1 MSVPRPKGERAEW
14 GLPRPAPF
22 GVLRG
27 GRERNLHSQILLLRK
42 VARVHRI
49 LTPGEMLP
57 IRMQAMATRTRPE
70 PVETLL
76 NRELSHL
83 EFHARVLEL
92 ATDETL
98 PLLERVNYC
107 AFFSSNVDEF
117 FQVRVAGLLGQ
128 AEAGVTVRSADGLTP
143 QQALARI
150 RQRVLELSATQ
161 SRLWKRELR
170 PALAVEGITVGGIED
185 VSEKGLAE
193 LERRFHREIYPVLT
207 PLAVGPGQPFPYISG
222 LSLSLAIFAEH
233 PETGE
238 ERFARVK
245 IPEGLPRFF
254 ELGGRGLYVPLEQ
267 IIAHFLPSLFPGVDI
282 LERAVF
288 RVTRDADFEVS
299 DDADDLLEA
308 VESQLRRRRFGDV
321 VRVEVSSSASSEMV
335 ARLQSGLGADETQ
348 IYRVESLLDLSELK
362 ELLAVDRPEL
372 KFEPW
377 IPVIPPRLATA
388 QSDFPKIFSE
398 VRRGDVLVHQPYG
411 SFIASFEVFAQAAV
425 RDPDVIAMKTAV
437 YRTSDDSVLV
447 GSLIQCAEEG
457 KQSVCL
463 VELKARFDE
472 LRNIEWSRE
481 LEQAGVHV
489 AYGFPDL
496 KIHAKM
502 TLIVRREGDGLR
514 RYAHI
519 GTGNY
524 HAATARLYEDL
535 GVFTADEDITADVAD
550 LFNYITGFGQPQK
563 FRKLLVAPFT
573 LRSGLVDEIRIV
585 AAAASEGRHARIRL
599 KLNHLVDPK
608 IVSELYTASRAGAQ
622 IDIVARSTCALRPG
636 VEGLSENIRVRSI
649 VGRFLE
655 HSRIYSFEAGERVA
669 TYIGSPDL
677 MQRNLDHRVE
687 VLMPV
692 ENARVRQEIHAV
704 LDSALE
710 DDTNA
715 WSLGADGEWTRV
727 EPRKS
732 KRHAHHETMMRRS
745 LKRARRGARERR
757 AG

>member
-1 MSVPRPKGERAEW
+1 
-14 GLPRPAPF
+14 
-22 GVLRG
+22 
-27 GRERNLHSQILLLRK
+27 
-42 VARVHRI
+42 
-49 LTPGEMLP
+49 
-57 IRMQAMATRTRPE
+57 MATKAQME
-70 PVETLL
+70 PLGTLL

-92 ATDETL
+92 AADESL
-98 PLLERVNYC
+98 PLLERLQFC
-107 AFFSSNVDEF
+107 ARFSSNLDEF

-128 AEAGVTVRSADGLTP
+128 AEAGIAVRSADGLTP

-150 RQRVLELSATQ
+150 RERVLELSAFQ
-161 SRLWKRELR
+161 SKLWKRELR
-170 PALAVEGITVGGIED
+170 PALAAEGIVVGGIED
-185 VSEKGLAE
+185 LDAKALGKLEK
-193 LERRFHREIYPVLT
+193 RYQREIYPVLT

-222 LSLSLAIFAEH
+222 LSLSLAIFAED
-233 PETGE
+233 PELGE

-254 ELGGRGLYVPLEQ
+254 DVNGLYLPLEQ
-267 IIAHFLPSLFPGVDI
+267 IIAHFLPSLFPGVTI
-282 LERAVF
+282 VERAVF

-321 VRVEVSSSASSEMV
+321 VRVEVSASASSEMV

-348 IYRVESLLDLSELK
+348 IYRVESPLDLSELF
-362 ELLAVDRPEL
+362 ELAELDRPEL
-372 KFEPW
+372 KPEPW
-377 IPVIPPRLATA
+377 VPVIPQRLASA
-388 QSDFPKIFSE
+388 QTTEARIFDE
-398 VRRGDVLVHQPYG
+398 IRRGDVLVHQPYG
-411 SFIASFEVFAQAAV
+411 SFRASFEVFAQAAV
-425 RDPDVIAMKTAV
+425 RDPNVIAMKTAV

-472 LRNIEWSRE
+472 MRNIEWSRA

-502 TLIVRREGDGLR
+502 TLIVRREADGLR

-524 HAATARLYEDL
+524 HAATARGYEDL
-535 GVFTADEDITADVAD
+535 GIFTADEEITADVAD
-550 LFNYITGFGQPQK
+550 LFNYITGFGRPQA

-573 LRSGLVDEIRIV
+573 LRTGLVEEIRTV
-585 AAAASEGRHARIRL
+585 AAAAENGKHARIRL

-608 IVSELYTASRAGAQ
+608 IVDELYAASSAGAT
-622 IDIVARSTCALRPG
+622 IDIIARSTCALRPG
-636 VEGLSENIRVRSI
+636 VEGLSENIHVRSI

-655 HSRIYSFEAGERVA
+655 HSRVFSFEAGERVA
-669 TYIGSPDL
+669 TYIGSADL

-692 ENARVRQEIHAV
+692 ENARVRQEIHAI

-715 WSLGADGEWTRV
+715 WILREDGQWTRSV
-727 EPRKS
+727 PAKAS
-732 KRHAHHETMMRRS
+732 KPHSHHATMMRRA

-757 AG
+757 TNQPAGS

>member
-1 MSVPRPKGERAEW
+1 VTA
-14 GLPRPAPF
+14 
-22 GVLRG
+22 
-27 GRERNLHSQILLLRK
+27 
-42 VARVHRI
+42 VADPTESR
-49 LTPGEMLP
+49 
-57 IRMQAMATRTRPE
+57 
-70 PVETLL
+70 LL
-76 NRELSHL
+76 NRELSSL
-83 EFHARVLEL
+83 EFYARVLEL
-92 ATDETL
+92 AEDDTL
-98 PLLERVNYC
+98 PLLERVKF
-107 AFFSSNVDEF
+107 AAIFAQFIDEF
-117 FQVRVAGLLGQ
+117 FMIRVAGLL
-128 AEAGVTVRSADGLTP
+128 ELDESDVPIRSVDGLAP
-143 QQALARI
+143 SAALASI
-150 RQRVLELSATQ
+150 RKRVNELAARQ
-161 SRLWKRELR
+161 AKLWKRDLR
-170 PALAVEGITVGGIED
+170 PGLAAAGIEITTVD
-185 VSEKGLAE
+185 ECSESE
-193 LERRFHREIYPVLT
+193 LDKLGRYFERDIDPILT
-207 PLAVGPGQPFPYISG
+207 PLAVGPGQPFPSVSG
-222 LSLSLAIFAEH
+222 LSLSLGVIALD
-233 PETGE
+233 PETDE

-245 IPEGLPRFF
+245 VPEGLDRFVPAGKK
-254 ELGGRGLYVPLEQ
+254 LVPLEAV
-267 IIAHFLPSLFPGVDI
+267 IAHFLPMLFPGMEI
-282 LERAVF
+282 TERALF

-335 ARLQSGLGADETQ
+335 ARLQGGLGADETQ
-348 IYRVESLLDLSELK
+348 IYRVESPLDLSELL
-362 ELLAVDRPEL
+362 ELTAIDRPEL
-372 KFEPW
+372 KVEPW
-377 IPVIPPRLATA
+377 IPAIPPRLAPA
-388 QSDFPKIFSE
+388 QSDQPAIFDE

-425 RDPDVIAMKTAV
+425 RDPNVIAMKTAV

-472 LRNIEWSRE
+472 LRNIEWSRA

-489 AYGFPDL
+489 VYGFPDL

-502 TLIVRREGDGLR
+502 TLIVRREGDALR

-535 GVFTADEDITADVAD
+535 GVFTADEEITADVAD
-550 LFNYITGFGQPQK
+550 LFNYITGFGRPQK

-573 LRSGLVDEIRIV
+573 LRSGLVDEIRRV
-585 AAAASEGRHARIRL
+585 AAAASDGKHARIRL

-608 IVSELYTASRAGAQ
+608 IVEELYAASRAGARV
-622 IDIVARSTCALRPG
+622 DIIARSTCALRPG
-636 VEGLSENIRVRSI
+636 VEGLSENIHVRSI

-655 HSRIYSFEAGERVA
+655 HSRIYSFEADDRVA

-677 MQRNLDHRVE
+677 MQRNLDHRIE
-687 VLMPV
+687 VLAPV
-692 ENARVRQEIHAV
+692 ENARARQEVHAI
-704 LDSALE
+704 LDSALA

-715 WSLGADGEWTRV
+715 WTLDADGHWTRV
-727 EPRKS
+727 VPEKPGKS
-732 KRHAHHETMMRRS
+732 HSHHDTMMRRS

>member
-1 MSVPRPKGERAEW
+1 
-14 GLPRPAPF
+14 
-22 GVLRG
+22 
-27 GRERNLHSQILLLRK
+27 
-42 VARVHRI
+42 
-49 LTPGEMLP
+49 
-57 IRMQAMATRTRPE
+57 MQAMATRTRTE

-83 EFHARVLEL
+83 EFHGRVLEL

-107 AFFSSNVDEF
+107 AIFSSNLDEF

-128 AEAGVTVRSADGLTP
+128 AEAGLTVRSADGLTP

-150 RQRVLELSATQ
+150 RQRVLELSALQ
-161 SRLWKRELR
+161 SRLWKRDLR
-170 PALAVEGITVGGIED
+170 PALAAEGITVGGIED
-185 VSEKGLAE
+185 LGEKGLAE

-233 PETGE
+233 PETGD

-308 VESQLRRRRFGDV
+308 VETQLRRRRFGDV

-348 IYRVESLLDLSELK
+348 IYRVESLLDLSELR
-362 ELLAVDRPEL
+362 ELVAVDRPEL

-377 IPVIPPRLATA
+377 IPVIPQRLAGA
-388 QSDFPKIFSE
+388 QSDLPKIFPE
-398 VRRGDVLVHQPYG
+398 IRRGDVLVHQPYG

-573 LRSGLVDEIRIV
+573 LRSGLVDEIRSV
-585 AAAASEGRHARIRL
+585 AAAASEGSHARIRL

-622 IDIVARSTCALRPG
+622 IDIIARSTCALRPG

-655 HSRIYSFEAGERVA
+655 HSRIYSFEAGDRVA

-692 ENARVRQEIHAV
+692 ENARVRQEVHAV

-727 EPRKS
+727 EPGKS
-732 KRHAHHETMMRRS
+732 KRHSHHETMMRRS

>member
-1 MSVPRPKGERAEW
+1 M
-14 GLPRPAPF
+14 
-22 GVLRG
+22 
-27 GRERNLHSQILLLRK
+27 
-42 VARVHRI
+42 
-49 LTPGEMLP
+49 P
-57 IRMQAMATRTRPE
+57 IHNALMATRTRTE

-98 PLLERVNYC
+98 PLLERVKFC
-107 AFFSSNVDEF
+107 AIFSSNLDEF

-128 AEAGVTVRSADGLTP
+128 AEAGITVRSADGLTP

-150 RQRVLELSATQ
+150 RERVLELSSIQ

-170 PALAVEGITVGGIED
+170 PALAAEGITVGGIED
-185 VSEKGLAE
+185 LGSKELAK
-193 LERRFHREIYPVLT
+193 LERRFEREIYPVLT

-222 LSLSLAIFAEH
+222 LSLSLAIFAED
-233 PETGE
+233 PDVGE

-254 ELGGRGLYVPLEQ
+254 DLGGRGLHVPLEQ
-267 IIAHFLPSLFPGVDI
+267 IIAHFLPSLFPGVNI
-282 LERAVF
+282 VERAVF

-308 VESQLRRRRFGDV
+308 VETQLRRRRFGDV

-348 IYRVESLLDLSELK
+348 IYRVESPLDLSELL
-362 ELLAVDRPEL
+362 ELTEIDRPEL
-372 KFEPW
+372 KPEPW
-377 IPVIPPRLATA
+377 IPAIPSRLASA
-388 QSDFPKIFSE
+388 QTDIPQIFDE
-398 VRRGDVLVHQPYG
+398 IRRGDVLVHQPYG
-411 SFIASFEVFAQAAV
+411 SFIASFEVLAKAAV
-425 RDPDVIAMKTAV
+425 RDPNVIAMKTAV

-472 LRNIEWSRE
+472 LRNIEWSRA

-502 TLIVRREGDGLR
+502 TLIVRREGDSLR

-524 HAATARLYEDL
+524 HAATARVYEDL
-535 GVFTADEDITADVAD
+535 GVFTADEEITADVAD
-550 LFNYITGFGQPQK
+550 LFNYITGFGRPQK

-573 LRSGLVDEIRIV
+573 LRSGLVDEIRAV
-585 AAAASEGRHARIRL
+585 AAAANDRKHARIRL

-608 IVSELYTASRAGAQ
+608 IVSELYAASQAGAR
-622 IDIVARSTCALRPG
+622 IDIIARSTCALRPG
-636 VEGLSENIRVRSI
+636 VEGLSENIHVRSI

-655 HSRIYSFEAGERVA
+655 HSRVYSFEADERVA

-677 MQRNLDHRVE
+677 MQRNLDHRIE
-687 VLMPV
+687 VLVPI
-692 ENARVRQEIHAV
+692 ENARVRQEIHAI
-704 LDSALE
+704 LDSALA

-715 WSLGADGEWTRV
+715 WVLEPTGEWVRV
-727 EPRKS
+727 LPANPAKPHS
-732 KRHAHHETMMRRS
+732 HHETMMRRS
-745 LKRARRGARERR
+745 LKRSRRGARDRR
-757 AG
+757 AE

>member
-1 MSVPRPKGERAEW
+1 
-14 GLPRPAPF
+14 
-22 GVLRG
+22 
-27 GRERNLHSQILLLRK
+27 
-42 VARVHRI
+42 
-49 LTPGEMLP
+49 
-57 IRMQAMATRTRPE
+57 MATRIRTDPT
-70 PVETLL
+70 ETLL

-92 ATDETL
+92 ATDDSL
-98 PLLERVNYC
+98 PLLERVKFC
-107 AFFSSNVDEF
+107 AIFSSNLDEF

-128 AEAGVTVRSADGLTP
+128 AEAGVTMRSADGLTP
-143 QQALARI
+143 QQTLARI
-150 RQRVLELSATQ
+150 RERVLELSSLQ
-161 SRLWKRELR
+161 SRLWKRDLR
-170 PALAVEGITVGGIED
+170 PALAAEGITVGGIED
-185 VSEKGLAE
+185 LAE
-193 LERRFHREIYPVLT
+193 KELAQLEKRFHREIFPVLT

-222 LSLSLAIFAEH
+222 LSLSLAIFAED
-233 PETGE
+233 PDTGE

-245 IPEGLPRFF
+245 IPEALPRFF
-254 ELGGRGLYVPLEQ
+254 DLGGRGLYVPLEQ
-267 IIAHFLPSLFPGVDI
+267 IIAHFLPNLFPGVSI
-282 LERAVF
+282 VERAVF

-348 IYRVESLLDLSELK
+348 VYRVESPLDLSELL
-362 ELLAVDRPEL
+362 ELASLDRPEL
-372 KFEPW
+372 KLEPW
-377 IPVIPPRLATA
+377 IPAIPPRLAA
-388 QSDFPKIFSE
+388 VQSDPPAIFGE
-398 VRRGDVLVHQPYG
+398 IRRGDVLVHQPYG

-425 RDPDVIAMKTAV
+425 RDPKVIAMKTAV

-472 LRNIEWSRE
+472 LRNIEWSRA

-502 TLIVRREGDGLR
+502 TLIVRREGDHLR

-535 GVFTADEDITADVAD
+535 GIFTADEEITADVAD
-550 LFNYITGFGQPQK
+550 LFNYITGFGRPQK

-573 LRSGLVDEIRIV
+573 LRSGLVDEIRAV
-585 AAAASEGRHARIRL
+585 AAAAAAGKHARIRL

-608 IVSELYTASRAGAQ
+608 VVEELYAASRAGAKV
-622 IDIVARSTCALRPG
+622 DIVARSTCALRPG
-636 VEGLSENIRVRSI
+636 VEGLSENIHVRSI

-655 HSRIYSFEAGERVA
+655 HSRVYSFEAGERVA

-677 MQRNLDHRVE
+677 MQRNLDHRIE
-687 VLMPV
+687 VLVPV
-692 ENARVRQEIHAV
+692 ESARVRQEIHAV
-704 LDSALE
+704 LDSAFE

-715 WSLGADGEWTRV
+715 WVLDADGDWTRV
-727 EPRKS
+727 VPAKPAKS
-732 KRHAHHETMMRRS
+732 SSHHETMMRRS

>member
-1 MSVPRPKGERAEW
+1 
-14 GLPRPAPF
+14 
-22 GVLRG
+22 
-27 GRERNLHSQILLLRK
+27 
-42 VARVHRI
+42 
-49 LTPGEMLP
+49 
-57 IRMQAMATRTRPE
+57 MATRVRTE
-70 PVETLL
+70 PMETLL

-92 ATDETL
+92 ATEESL
-98 PLLERVNYC
+98 PLLERVKFC
-107 AFFSSNVDEF
+107 AIFSSNLDEF

-128 AEAGVTVRSADGLTP
+128 AEAGLTVRSADGLTP

-150 RQRVLELSATQ
+150 RERVLELLITQ
-161 SRLWKRELR
+161 SRLWKRDLR
-170 PALAVEGITVGGIED
+170 PALAAEGITVGGIED
-185 VSEKGLAE
+185 LGEKE
-193 LERRFHREIYPVLT
+193 LSQLEKRFQREIYPVLT

-222 LSLSLAIFAEH
+222 LSLSLAIFAED
-233 PETGE
+233 PETNE

-267 IIAHFLPSLFPGVDI
+267 IIAHFLPTLFPGVTI
-282 LERAVF
+282 VERAVF

-348 IYRVESLLDLSELK
+348 IYRVESPLDLSELL
-362 ELLAVDRPEL
+362 ELASLDRPEL
-372 KFEPW
+372 QAEPW
-377 IPVIPPRLATA
+377 IPVIPPRLGPA
-388 QSDFPKIFSE
+388 QTDLPAVFDEI
-398 VRRGDVLVHQPYG
+398 RRGDILVHQPYG

-425 RDPDVIAMKTAV
+425 RDPNVIAMKTAV

-472 LRNIEWSRE
+472 LRNIEWSRA

-489 AYGFPDL
+489 VHGFPDL

-502 TLIVRREGDGLR
+502 TLIVRREGDALR

-535 GVFTADEDITADVAD
+535 GIFTGDEEITADVAD
-550 LFNYITGFGQPQK
+550 LFNYITGFGRPQK

-573 LRSGLVDEIRIV
+573 LRSGLVEEIRRV
-585 AAAASEGRHARIRL
+585 ASAAADGKHARIRL

-608 IVSELYTASRAGAQ
+608 IVEELYAASRAGARV
-622 IDIVARSTCALRPG
+622 DIIARSTCALRPG
-636 VEGLSENIRVRSI
+636 VEGLSENIYVRSI

-655 HSRIYSFEAGERVA
+655 HSRIYSFEADDRIA

-677 MQRNLDHRVE
+677 MQRNLDHRIE
-687 VLMPV
+687 VLAPV
-692 ENARVRQEIHAV
+692 ENARARQEVHAI
-704 LDSALE
+704 LDSAFE

-715 WSLGADGEWTRV
+715 WVLGSDGEWTRIV
-727 EPRKS
+727 PAKPAKPHS
-732 KRHAHHETMMRRS
+732 HHETMMRRS

-757 AG
+757 SA

>member
-1 MSVPRPKGERAEW
+1 
-14 GLPRPAPF
+14 
-22 GVLRG
+22 
-27 GRERNLHSQILLLRK
+27 
-42 VARVHRI
+42 
-49 LTPGEMLP
+49 
-57 IRMQAMATRTRPE
+57 MATRTRTQ

-98 PLLERVNYC
+98 PLLERVKFC
-107 AFFSSNVDEF
+107 AIFSSNLDEF

-128 AEAGVTVRSADGLTP
+128 AEAGLSVRSADGLTP

-150 RQRVLELSATQ
+150 RERVLELSALQ

-170 PALAVEGITVGGIED
+170 PALAAEGITVGGIED
-185 VSEKGLAE
+185 LGPKELGK
-193 LERRFHREIYPVLT
+193 LERRFEREIYPVLT

-222 LSLSLAIFAEH
+222 LSLSLAIFAED
-233 PETGE
+233 PDVGE

-254 ELGGRGLYVPLEQ
+254 DLGRGLHVPLEQ
-267 IIAHFLPSLFPGVDI
+267 IIAHFLPSLFPGVNI
-282 LERAVF
+282 VERAVF

-308 VESQLRRRRFGDV
+308 VETQLRRRRFGDV

-348 IYRVESLLDLSELK
+348 IYRVESPLDLSELR
-362 ELLAVDRPEL
+362 ELAEIDRPEL
-372 KFEPW
+372 KPEPW
-377 IPVIPPRLATA
+377 VPAIPSRLASA
-388 QSDFPKIFSE
+388 QTDLPQIFDE
-398 VRRGDVLVHQPYG
+398 IRRGDVLVHQPYG
-411 SFIASFEVFAQAAV
+411 SFIASFEVLAQAAV
-425 RDPDVIAMKTAV
+425 RDPNVIAMKTAV

-447 GSLIQCAEEG
+447 GSLIQCAEDG

-472 LRNIEWSRE
+472 LRNIEWSRA

-502 TLIVRREGDGLR
+502 TLIVRREGDALR

-535 GVFTADEDITADVAD
+535 GIFTADEEITADVAD
-550 LFNYITGFGQPQK
+550 LFNFITGFGRPQK

-573 LRSGLVDEIRIV
+573 LRSGLVDEIRAV
-585 AAAASEGRHARIRL
+585 AAAANDGKHARIRL

-608 IVSELYTASRAGAQ
+608 IVSELYEASQAGAR
-622 IDIVARSTCALRPG
+622 IDIIARSTCALRPG
-636 VEGLSENIRVRSI
+636 VEGLSENIHVRSI

-655 HSRIYSFEAGERVA
+655 HSRIYSFEADERVA

-677 MQRNLDHRVE
+677 MQRNLDHRIE
-687 VLMPV
+687 VLVPV
-692 ENARVRQEIHAV
+692 ENARVRQEIHAI
-704 LDSALE
+704 LDSALA

-715 WSLGADGEWTRV
+715 WVLEPTGDWVRV
-727 EPRKS
+727 LPAKPAKPHS
-732 KRHAHHETMMRRS
+732 HHQTMMRRS
-745 LKRARRGARERR
+745 LKRSRRGARDRR
-757 AG
+757 AD

>member
-1 MSVPRPKGERAEW
+1 
-14 GLPRPAPF
+14 
-22 GVLRG
+22 
-27 GRERNLHSQILLLRK
+27 
-42 VARVHRI
+42 
-49 LTPGEMLP
+49 
-57 IRMQAMATRTRPE
+57 MATRIRTE
-70 PVETLL
+70 PTETLL

-92 ATDETL
+92 ATDESL
-98 PLLERVNYC
+98 PLLERVNFC
-107 AFFSSNVDEF
+107 RIFSSNLDEF

-128 AEAGVTVRSADGLTP
+128 AESGLAVRSADGLTP

-150 RQRVLELSATQ
+150 RERVLELSAIQ
-161 SRLWKRELR
+161 SRLWRRELR
-170 PALAVEGITVGGIED
+170 PALAAEGITVGGIED
-185 VSEKGLAE
+185 LGSKELEK
-193 LERRFHREIYPVLT
+193 LERRFHREIFPVLT

-222 LSLSLAIFAEH
+222 LSLSLAIFAED
-233 PETGE
+233 PDLGE
-238 ERFARVK
+238 SRFARVK
-245 IPEGLPRFF
+245 IPEALPRFF
-254 ELGGRGLYVPLEQ
+254 EVGGRGMYVPLEQ
-267 IIAHFLPSLFPGVDI
+267 IIAHFLPSLFPGVEI

-348 IYRVESLLDLSELK
+348 IYRVESHLDMSELV
-362 ELLAVDRPEL
+362 EVVAIDRPEL
-372 KFEPW
+372 KLEPW
-377 IPVIPPRLATA
+377 IPTIPPRLASA
-388 QSDFPKIFSE
+388 QSSLPQIFDE
-398 VRRGDVLVHQPYG
+398 IRRGDVLVHQPYG

-425 RDPDVIAMKTAV
+425 RDPNVIAMKTAV

-447 GSLIQCAEEG
+447 GSLIQCAEDG

-472 LRNIEWSRE
+472 LRNIEWSRA

-502 TLIVRREGDGLR
+502 TLIVRREADALR
-514 RYAHI
+514 RYVHI

-535 GVFTADEDITADVAD
+535 GIFTADEEITADVAD
-550 LFNYITGFGQPQK
+550 LFNYITGFGRPQT

-573 LRSGLVDEIRIV
+573 LRSGLVDEIRAV
-585 AAAASEGRHARIRL
+585 AAAASGGKHARIRL

-608 IVSELYTASRAGAQ
+608 MVDELYAASRAGAK
-622 IDIVARSTCALRPG
+622 IDIIARSTCALRPG
-636 VEGLSENIRVRSI
+636 VEGLSENIHVRSV

-655 HSRIYSFEAGERVA
+655 HSRVYSFEADERVA
-669 TYIGSPDL
+669 TYVGSPDL
-677 MQRNLDHRVE
+677 MPRNLDHRIE
-687 VLMPV
+687 VLAPI
-692 ENARVRQEIHAV
+692 ENARVRQEIHAI
-704 LDSALE
+704 LDSALA
-710 DDTNA
+710 DDVNA
-715 WSLGADGEWTRV
+715 WILDPTGEWLRAAPAKP
-727 EPRKS
+727 EKS
-732 KRHAHHETMMRRS
+732 HSHHETMMRRS
-745 LKRARRGARERR
+745 LKRSRRGARERR

>member
-1 MSVPRPKGERAEW
+1 
-14 GLPRPAPF
+14 
-22 GVLRG
+22 
-27 GRERNLHSQILLLRK
+27 
-42 VARVHRI
+42 
-49 LTPGEMLP
+49 
-57 IRMQAMATRTRPE
+57 MATRIRTE
-70 PVETLL
+70 PMGSLL

-83 EFHARVLEL
+83 EFHARVLER
-92 ATDETL
+92 ATDESL
-98 PLLERVNYC
+98 PLLERVKFC
-107 AFFSSNVDEF
+107 AIFSSNLDEF

-128 AEAGVTVRSADGLTP
+128 AEAGVMVRSADGLTP

-150 RQRVLELSATQ
+150 RERVLDLSALQ
-161 SRLWKRELR
+161 SRLWKRDLR
-170 PALAVEGITVGGIED
+170 PALAAEGITVGGIED
-185 VSEKGLAE
+185 LGEKE
-193 LERRFHREIYPVLT
+193 LEQLEKRFHREIYPVLT

-222 LSLSLAIFAEH
+222 LSLSLAIFAED

-254 ELGGRGLYVPLEQ
+254 DLGGRGLYVPLEQ
-267 IIAHFLPSLFPGVDI
+267 IIAHFLPTLFPGVTI
-282 LERAVF
+282 VERAVF

-308 VESQLRRRRFGDV
+308 VETELRRRRFGDV

-348 IYRVESLLDLSELK
+348 VYRVESPLDLSELL
-362 ELLAVDRPEL
+362 ELAALDRPEL
-372 KFEPW
+372 KLEPW
-377 IPVIPPRLATA
+377 IPAIPSRLAPA
-388 QSDFPKIFSE
+388 QSNSPAIFDE
-398 VRRGDVLVHQPYG
+398 IRRGDVLVHQPYG

-425 RDPDVIAMKTAV
+425 RDPGVIAMKTAV

-447 GSLIQCAEEG
+447 GSLIQCAEDG

-472 LRNIEWSRE
+472 LRNIEWSRA

-502 TLIVRREGDGLR
+502 TLIVRREGDALR

-524 HAATARLYEDL
+524 HAATARVYEDL
-535 GVFTADEDITADVAD
+535 GVFTADEEITADVAD
-550 LFNYITGFGQPQK
+550 LFNYITGFERPQK

-573 LRSGLVDEIRIV
+573 LRSGLVDEIRGV
-585 AAAASEGRHARIRL
+585 AAAAGEKKHARIRL

-608 IVSELYTASRAGAQ
+608 IVEELYAASRAGAKV
-622 IDIVARSTCALRPG
+622 DIIARSTCALRPR
-636 VEGLSENIRVRSI
+636 VEGLSENIHVRSV

-655 HSRIYSFEAGERVA
+655 HSSIYSFEAGDRVA

-677 MQRNLDHRVE
+677 MQRNLDHRIE

-692 ENARVRQEIHAV
+692 GNGRVRQEVHAI

-715 WSLGADGEWTRV
+715 WALGADGEWTRV
-727 EPRKS
+727 VPAKPAKPHS
-732 KRHAHHETMMRRS
+732 HHATMMRRS

>member
-1 MSVPRPKGERAEW
+1 MTIKPR
-14 GLPRPAPF
+14 
-22 GVLRG
+22 
-27 GRERNLHSQILLLRK
+27 
-42 VARVHRI
+42 
-49 LTPGEMLP
+49 TD
-57 IRMQAMATRTRPE
+57 
-70 PVETLL
+70 PVERTLL

-98 PLLERVNYC
+98 PLLERVKFC
-107 AFFSSNVDEF
+107 GIFSSNLDEF

-128 AEAGVTVRSADGLTP
+128 AEAGLTVRSADGLTP

-150 RQRVLELSATQ
+150 RGRVLELSAVQ
-161 SRLWKRELR
+161 SRLWKRDLR
-170 PALAVEGITVGGIED
+170 PALAAEEITVGGIED
-185 VSEKGLAE
+185 LGPKELEK
-193 LERRFHREIYPVLT
+193 LERRFEREIYPVLT

-222 LSLSLAIFAEH
+222 LSLSLAIFAEN
-233 PETGE
+233 PDAGE

-254 ELGGRGLYVPLEQ
+254 DLGRGLYVPLEQ
-267 IIAHFLPSLFPGVDI
+267 IIAHFLPSLFPGVEI
-282 LERAVF
+282 VERAVF

-308 VESQLRRRRFGDV
+308 VETQLRRRRFGDV

-348 IYRVESLLDLSELK
+348 IYRVESPLDLSELL
-362 ELLAVDRPEL
+362 ELAALDRPEL
-372 KFEPW
+372 KYEPW
-377 IPVIPPRLATA
+377 IPAIPPRLASA
-388 QSDFPKIFSE
+388 QTDIPQVFEEI
-398 VRRGDVLVHQPYG
+398 RRGDVLVHQPYG
-411 SFIASFEVFAQAAV
+411 SYIASFEVFAQAAV
-425 RDPDVIAMKTAV
+425 RDPNVIAMKTAV

-447 GSLIQCAEEG
+447 GSLIQCAEDG

-472 LRNIEWSRE
+472 LRNIEWSRA

-502 TLIVRREGDGLR
+502 TLIVRREGDALR

-535 GVFTADEDITADVAD
+535 GIFTADEEITADVAD
-550 LFNYITGFGQPQK
+550 LFNYITGFGRPQK

-573 LRSGLVDEIRIV
+573 LRSGLVDEIRAV
-585 AAAASEGRHARIRL
+585 AAAASDGRHARIRL

-608 IVSELYTASRAGAQ
+608 IVDELYAASQAGAR
-622 IDIVARSTCALRPG
+622 IDIIARSTCALRPG
-636 VEGLSENIRVRSI
+636 VDGLSDNIHVRSI

-655 HSRIYSFEAGERVA
+655 HSRVYSFEADERVA

-677 MQRNLDHRVE
+677 MQRNLDHRIE
-687 VLMPV
+687 VLVPV
-692 ENARVRQEIHAV
+692 ENARVRAEIHAI
-704 LDSALE
+704 LDSALT
-710 DDTNA
+710 DDVNA
-715 WSLGADGEWTRV
+715 WILAPSGEWERAV
-727 EPRKS
+727 PAKPDKAHS
-732 KRHAHHETMMRRS
+732 HHETMMRRS
-745 LKRARRGARERR
+745 LKRARRGARDRR
-757 AG
+757 GGKLD